1 MKTAS
6 IHRLRHPLLML
17 SGSLLFAVATAS
29 LAVPQPF
36 NYHGNTVLTGGA
48 SEGERDAIRVD
59 AARYNLWL
67 SFVERD
73 TGNYVSGVKVTVVD
87 NNETPVVDT
96 VTDGPWLLAQLPP
109 GQYTVRLG
117 DGQEQP
123 VTVRAA
129 GNAMTVL
136 RLPRQP

>member
-1 MKTAS
+1 
-6 IHRLRHPLLML
+6 ML
-17 SGSLLFAVATAS
+17 SGALVFAAGAAS
-29 LAVPQPF
+29 WAVPQPF
-36 NYHGNTVLTGGA
+36 TYHGNTVLTGGA
-48 SEGERDAIRVD
+48 SEEEREAIRVD
-59 AARYNLWL
+59 ANRYNLWL

-87 NNETPVVDT
+87 NNETPVVDA
-96 VTDGPWLLAQLPP
+96 VADGPWLLAQLPP

-123 VTVRAA
+123 ITVRSA